1 MTLSESITVGTL
13 ILGLAITQV
22 KWPPWTTT
30 VLWVATLTI
39 VGSNIVDVKYAER
52 AFGGSALIT
61 LATLMIA
68 SKVLVASPIYLTICQ
83 KAQSLSL
90 PVLTGLSLLL
100 SSVVN
105 NIPVYLA
112 VAPILVSKKLPPWT
126 FVHLS
131 HACALGGLLT
141 PLGTS
146 SHFIAN
152 DLLEDLGKDRL
163 TLIDFVTYAPL
174 GVVLGFVGSYV
185 LCSKLITQ
193 GWPDQTSHQAESK
206 DPELGLPKTNNTP
219 PVESTPR
226 NPRSNW
232 ILPLLF
238 VWIVFSFVQDTVH
251 VSQWVVSGCLLALI
265 LIFGLV
271 DRETPWTHFRA
282 QTLAFT
288 ALPILIGFGVRESG
302 LSGYVLDGIEAVG
315 YPWFTTSLCVLFL
328 TQIMHN
334 SIIISVF
341 IPSLLESS
349 TSSLVAAT
357 ALGSLSLCLAT
368 GYPLNE
374 LVLEK
379 TELPP
384 RVLIVPG
391 LGVALLTFLGFFA
404 LHSV

>member
-1 MTLSESITVGTL
+1 MSLSQSIAVGVL
-13 ILGLAITQV
+13 ILGLTITQV

-30 VLWVATLTI
+30 VFWITSLTV
-39 VGSNIVDVKYAER
+39 VGTNIVDLKEAER

-61 LATLMIA
+61 LATLMVA
-68 SKVLVASPIYLTICQ
+68 SSVLVASPIYLTICQ

-90 PVLTGLSLLL
+90 LSLTGLSLLL
-100 SSVVN
+100 SSVLN

-112 VAPILVSKKLPPWT
+112 VSPILFSKKLPPWT

-163 TLIDFVTYAPL
+163 TLIDFVTYTPL
-174 GVVLGFVGSYV
+174 GVFLGFVGSYF

-193 GWPDQTSHQAESK
+193 QWPSQALPPESQ
-206 DPELGLPKTNNTP
+206 DLELGLPKEEFIPKDQPT
-219 PVESTPR
+219 
-226 NPRSNW
+226 PRSNW
-232 ILPLLF
+232 ILPLISL
-238 VWIVFSFVQDTVH
+238 WIVFSFLQDIINL
-251 VSQWVVSGCLLALI
+251 SQWFISGCLLAFI

-271 DRETPWTHFRA
+271 DRETPWAHFRG

-288 ALPILIGFGVRESG
+288 ALPIIIGVGVRESG
-302 LSGYVLDGIEAVG
+302 LGGYILDGVEAIG
-315 YPWFTTSLCVLFL
+315 YPWFTTSLAVLLL
-328 TQIMHN
+328 TQVMHN

-341 IPSLLESS
+341 VPSLLDSS

-379 TELPP
+379 TQLPP
-384 RVLIVPG
+384 RALLLPG
-391 LGVALLTFLGFFA
+391 LGVALITFLGFFA
-404 LHSV
+404 LHLLP

>member
-1 MTLSESITVGTL
+1 MSLSQSIAVGVF
-13 ILGLAITQV
+13 ILGLTITQV

-30 VLWVATLTI
+30 VLWITALSI
-39 VGSNIVDVKYAER
+39 VGTNIVDIKEAER

-90 PVLTGLSLLL
+90 PALTGLSLLL
-100 SSVVN
+100 SSVLN

-112 VAPILVSKKLPPWT
+112 VAPILFSKKLPPWT

-163 TLIDFVTYAPL
+163 TLVDFVTYAPL
-174 GVVLGFVGSYV
+174 GVFLGFVGSFF

-193 GWPDQTSHQAESK
+193 GWPSETSPPESK
-206 DPELGLPKTNNTP
+206 DPELGLSKEEIGSKDQPT
-219 PVESTPR
+219 
-226 NPRSNW
+226 PRSNW

-238 VWIVFSFVQDTVH
+238 LWIVFSFLQDILN
-251 VSQWVVSGCLLALI
+251 VSQWFISGCLLAFI

-271 DRETPWTHFRA
+271 DRETPWDHFRA

-302 LSGYVLDGIEAVG
+302 LGGYILDGVEAIG
-315 YPWFTTSLCVLFL
+315 YPWFTTSLAVLLL
-328 TQIMHN
+328 TQVMHN

-341 IPSLLESS
+341 VPSLLDSS

-379 TELPP
+379 TQLPP
-384 RVLIVPG
+384 RALILPG
-391 LGVALLTFLGFFA
+391 LGVGLITFLGFFA
-404 LHSV
+404 LNTV